1 MIQLLLLSIMI
12 CHAYGLHVNCSVTI
26 SVRDSSIKEL
36 NSSLVD
42 SVLKREGFYDK
53 TCLYA
58 ELEAGFCGYSVV
70 SLSSVSNHFQHQMTS
85 GSSYDD
91 IIFSAWTT
99 VNTSTTVHALSK
111 SEWPN
116 AYDYDA
122 NFCNI
127 FNLFRNG
134 NASSLNYDCQ
144 LNMEYVNITLILPMV
159 GIRHIHI
166 AININSTSYNTCAL
180 YSFYDLKCM
189 SFASHL

>member
-42 SVLKREGFYDK
+42 SVLKRQGFHGK
-53 TCLYA
+53 TCIYA
-58 ELEAGFCGYSVV
+58 ELEAGFCGSVV

-99 VNTSTTVHALSK
+99 VNTSTTIHALSK
-111 SEWPN
+111 SEWP
-116 AYDYDA
+116 
-122 NFCNI
+122 
-127 FNLFRNG
+127 
-134 NASSLNYDCQ
+134 
-144 LNMEYVNITLILPMV
+144 
-159 GIRHIHI
+159 
-166 AININSTSYNTCAL
+166 
-180 YSFYDLKCM
+180 
-189 SFASHL
+189 